1 MSEQILPQP
10 DRIPD
15 EDPNELDPE
24 LVNSPN
30 DDDEDEEGLRD
41 YAPWL
46 EAIGPEDMDRDL
58 VMEELEDYGFEQMD
72 EDDFVSNPTQ
82 ESDMPDW
89 TDSGDSN
96 ERQDTVERIDEL
108 SEHED
113 WERPTEDEAT
123 NDLSAWDASYR
134 RAEDAVS
141 TRCWSL

>member
-1 MSEQILPQP
+1 MSEQIPPQP

-24 LVNSPN
+24 LVNSP
-30 DDDEDEEGLRD
+30 DDDEEDEEGLRE

-82 ESDMPDW
+82 EGDMPDW
-89 TDSGDSN
+89 TDSGDAN
-96 ERQDTVERIDEL
+96 ERRDTAERIDEL
-108 SEHED
+108 SEHEK

-123 NDLSAWDASYR
+123 DDM
-134 RAEDAVS
+134 
-141 TRCWSL
+141 